1 MIYRNFFIWQ
11 HILNK
16 CQFQIWPLFNQKC
29 IWTCFH
35 ISYQTRSWQKS
46 FIYYNQMIH
55 WVVNLDCDKTG
66 PGRDPKI
73 LGTNTHWPVATA
85 LWLPNPNIELENS
98 WLLKTVSWF
107 PKYVLCAFKL
117 ASRYQEGTFLFL
129 EASFISRHR
138 NRVVQCLHEYWG
150 RFIACCQKNWLSNWH
165 LNHYD
170 TCYE

>member
-1 MIYRNFFIWQ
+1 MATD
-11 HILNK
+11 
-16 CQFQIWPLFNQKC
+16 QKC

-35 ISYQTRSWQKS
+35 ISYQTGSWQKS

-55 WVVNLDCDKTG
+55 WVVNLDCDKTR

-107 PKYVLCAFKL
+107 SKYVLCAFKL

-129 EASFISRHR
+129 EASFIFLFPDIEIDWCSAVPAWILRKVYCMLSEKLTVKLTSQSLWYLL
-138 NRVVQCLHEYWG
+138 RVKWVRKMTG
-150 RFIACCQKNWLSNWH
+150 
-165 LNHYD
+165 
-170 TCYE
+170 